1 MKTIK
6 FNNEETY
13 EIINDFI
20 DILKQKDIIYT
31 DDGADKNT
39 MGGYYVY
46 TDIFNN
52 NDDGMPICRI
62 EAEYT
67 KDNNFINAQILIK
80 DFN

>member
-31 DDGADKNT
+31 DDGVDKNT
-39 MGGYYVY
+39 MGDYYVY
-46 TDIFNN
+46 MDIFNN
-52 NDDGMPICRI
+52 NDDSFICRI
-62 EAEYT
+62 EADYT
-67 KDNNFINAQILIK
+67 KDNKFINAQVLIK
-80 DFN
+80 ED